1 MENELVRYS
10 RAGDEFHY
18 RWAAR
23 RCLKMVHPK
32 SPITCI
38 VIEGSKE
45 RKRAGEYV
53 IDVAEYKEIVEDSK
67 EKISYF
73 QLKHTTKRLDKPFT
87 LSQLKDTV
95 EGFAN
100 RFRALFDD
108 ESEVYE
114 LKDVIFSI
122 VTNRPV
128 SKGFKNNLQTIRAGN
143 KASKQFQT
151 TIQKYTG
158 LTEKRLCDFCTCLE
172 IVDEEGDYIT
182 QGHVLHAE
190 TSEFLASNVDNE
202 QLENI
207 IALVRGKAL
216 PGNNGEIHRED
227 ILKRFGITSTRDL
240 FPAPAEFEDCKHLI
254 RREQHGQL
262 QSELIEAVT
271 PIIIHASGG
280 VGKSV
285 VARQLAASLPTG
297 SLGIVYD
304 CFGAGQY
311 RNRSQPRHRSR
322 DALVQVMNEI
332 ALYGLC
338 QIFVPR
344 DTDLDDAIL
353 RAFIRRINVA
363 AKVLRRSNEKAILFV
378 FFDAADNAEMA
389 ANEFSEHCF
398 ANHLLR
404 EEVPKGCR
412 IVFLCR
418 TEPERIGL
426 LKPSNQVKKI
436 ELKPFSIKETTWHL
450 HQYFP
455 QATEL
460 NGIEFHSLTGGNPRV
475 QANTLTKNHTLLA
488 DAIAELGPSGSTVEE
503 QISRQ
508 LESSILKIKDALPE
522 NFQES
527 IDAICFGLANLTPFI
542 PLEVLA
548 TTANIDIST
557 IRSFVADLKRPLW
570 ISENSVQFRDEPT
583 ETWFRT
589 RFAATAEQVEL
600 YISRLKPLAP
610 GSSYVSQTLPI
621 LLLQAKKYDELIEL
635 ALSDDCLPEDNP
647 TDKRNIRVYRLQFAF
662 KAALKKRQYADA
674 AKLSLRAGEEVSG
687 NKRQLEIL
695 RKNADLV
702 PLLQSSQR
710 IQELA
715 FGRTLRGEWT
725 GSENVYSASLLASIE
740 EFKGEAIS
748 FLREA
753 TNWLFLYF
761 DEQEDE
767 EERRYREDKLQ
778 DDDVLEM
785 AYSQFHLHGI
795 EKLVEFLLSWK
806 PPEVG
811 FRVSRLIVRRL
822 IDVGNFEAIDKFS
835 SACNGNR
842 YLLVAISNELLEVGR
857 FLHPDIMRQALTLL
871 GNEKEPLST
880 RQNYWGEKEQSLRS
894 AILSFL
900 EASAVVGLPS
910 DDILAVLSN
919 YFPVRAGTAVDSNF
933 QHIERRI
940 FFRGTALSMIL
951 SGKTDFNVE
960 DLVPDKYI
968 KDNKEHHLEQQE
980 RQFKQITRGLLP
992 WYIVRCRA
1000 LMGEV
1005 DSLGAALLSA
1015 SQDSKKASER
1025 DYGRSGYSSF
1035 EAALPHFESIVL
1047 LKSPNVSEEEELFKQ
1062 FFRSKHGL
1070 RLPDHL
1076 KAVRAVY
1083 RIERLAKMAD
1093 QLERSCYETIEKLSD
1108 ESPEAKAAYYVDLS
1122 RAVLPVSMEEA
1133 TAYFDRAIEEVSRF
1147 GDEVVD
1153 RWNAVVALARRS
1165 TEGKTSS
1172 SETAYRFIRC
1182 AELVGCSVAREK
1194 YWDRSEAIQVCA
1206 ALHPPSA
1213 FAALSRWRDRQVGRF
1228 EYQIYALADESVRSV
1243 LLPPSVGWSLSAFF
1257 WEYGLENFVAL
1268 CIDKEPNTN
1277 RQQDLLNK
1285 AVDELSLN
1293 NATTAEWKKVEEMAQ
1308 KFSLN
1313 NRSLTEG
1320 ISRSERQEQIRK
1332 QGEENTQRNH
1342 SPEDVQENPEWKNL
1356 FNGLDLT
1363 ERTDIETALKR
1374 FKGLQMRTQHE
1385 NFWSEVFNIVLPGDA
1400 SRFLDSLVHIENA
1413 SLYDIEEALSNFPKS
1428 YKQKISVKAAWP
1440 KALLEVSRRFCTK
1453 LINRYIRSRFLEEVD
1468 LQESETVLIY
1478 KGITEGLSESS
1489 ILMGEDILFA
1499 FSEIVES
1506 SISSEEATQ
1515 LLDYALSRFEQHI
1528 DHNFA
1533 DGEWDAWL
1541 HPPENSLEAL
1551 TGFIWAALGS
1561 PHSAMRWQ
1569 AVHSV
1574 RRLAE
1579 IGCDEAVEA
1588 LLNWMRKDCVEAFG
1602 SHQFPFYNLHAR
1614 LYLMIALAR
1623 IAVDQ
1628 PEIVRKHHVVF
1639 EEHALNRMPHILI
1652 QSFASRIALSIET
1665 AFPNTYKAEVTNDL
1679 QKIGVSQ
1686 LPKGSLDLSNDGFK
1700 DTPFLEQYHSAQ
1712 ETDFHFGY
1720 DFDKYWLNLL
1730 GNEFGLSSP
1739 QMQELTRDV
1748 ILNKWNIK
1756 TENGHALDPRNT
1768 IWRSHHFH
1776 ERETYHSHG
1785 EHPRADNYRFY
1796 LSYHALF
1803 CVAQNLLETMPIVQ
1817 RDKWDEDSWSQWLQR
1832 HLLTRGDGRWLAD
1845 RRDPIPLE
1853 PVDWG
1858 MESDAEDWE
1867 TSVYSDD
1874 FLSKLLSNHN
1884 GETWISVGGSW
1895 QSRDRTKNEG
1905 CQIYSSLVSQQASQS
1920 LLNALNT
1927 CSHPYDFKLPDYKE
1941 ERVELTEP
1949 PFELKGWLWREQLD
1963 RGLDEFDP
1971 RTNDINYPPYRV
1983 DDSIAE
1989 LMGLSSDTERRR
2001 WYVGSAEKESL
2012 ICEIWNSPTREYP
2025 RDEPQDGIRTRGSL
2039 SFLASM
2045 TSLLKCDLIIEVQIQ
2060 RRLNESSYGERK
2072 NDGKEYELPKSR
2084 VYILSAD
2091 GKLRDTRTRYQ
2102 LREIP
2107 SEDP

>member
-23 RCLKMVHPK
+23 RCLKMVHPQ

-45 RKRAGEYV
+45 RKKAGEYV
-53 IDVAEYKEIVEDSK
+53 IDVAEYEEITEDSK

-73 QLKHTTKRLDKPFT
+73 QLKHTTQRLDKPFT
-87 LSQLKDTV
+87 LSELKDTV

-108 ESEVYE
+108 KGEVYK
-114 LKDVIFSI
+114 LKDVTFAIT
-122 VTNRPV
+122 TNRPV
-128 SKGFKNNLQTIRAGN
+128 SQGFKNNLQTIRAGK

-158 LTEKRLCDFCTCLE
+158 LTGKRLCDFCTCLE
-172 IVDEEGDYIT
+172 IIDEEGDYIT

-190 TSEFLASNVDNE
+190 TSEFLASNVDNK
-202 QLENI
+202 QLESI

-216 PGNNGEIHRED
+216 PGNTGEIHRED
-227 ILKRFGITSTRDL
+227 ILKRFDITSTRDL
-240 FPAPAEFEDCKHLI
+240 FPAPAEFEDCEYLVK
-254 RREQHGQL
+254 REQHEQI
-262 QSELIEAVT
+262 QAEIIEATT

-285 VARQLAASLPTG
+285 VARQLATSLPTG

-322 DALVQVMNEI
+322 DALVQIINEI

-353 RAFIRRINVA
+353 RAFMLRLNIA
-363 AKVLRRSNEKAILFV
+363 AKVLRRSNEKAVLFV

-404 EEVPKGCR
+404 EEVPEGCR

-426 LKPSNQVKKI
+426 LKPSSQIKKI

-450 HQYFP
+450 HKYFP
-455 QATEL
+455 HATEL
-460 NGIEFHSLTGGNPRV
+460 HGIEFHSLTGGNPRV
-475 QANTLTKNHTLLA
+475 QANTLAKNHTLLA

-522 NFQES
+522 NFQTS
-527 IDAICFGLANLTPFI
+527 VDAICFGLANLTPFI

-548 TTANIDIST
+548 TTANVDIST
-557 IRSFVADLKRPLW
+557 IRSFVTDLERPLW

-583 ETWFRT
+583 ETWFRS
-589 RFAATAEQVEL
+589 RFAATVEQVEF
-600 YISRLKPLAP
+600 YISRLKPLASD
-610 GSSYVSQTLPI
+610 SSYVSQTLPI

-662 KAALKKRQYADA
+662 KAALKKKQYADA

-687 NKRQLEIL
+687 NKRQIEIL
-695 RKNADLV
+695 KKNADLT

-715 FGRTLRGEWT
+715 FGRTLRGEWA
-725 GSENVYSASLLASIE
+725 GSENVYSASLLASTE

-761 DEQEDE
+761 NEQEE
-767 EERRYREDKLQ
+767 EEESKYREDKLQ
-778 DDDVLEM
+778 DDDILEM
-785 AYSQFHLHGI
+785 AYSHFHLHGI

-811 FRVSRLIVRRL
+811 FRISRLIAKRL
-822 IDVGNFEAIDKFS
+822 IDVGDFEAIDKFS
-835 SACNGNR
+835 LACNGNR

-857 FLHPDIMRQALTLL
+857 FLRPDIMRQALALL
-871 GNEKEPLST
+871 VNEKQPLSIE
-880 RQNYWGEKEQSLRS
+880 QNYWGEKEQSLRS

-910 DDILAVLSN
+910 DDILAVLGN
-919 YFPVRAGTAVDSNF
+919 YFPVRASTAVDSNF
-933 QHIERRI
+933 QYIERRI
-940 FFRGTALSMIL
+940 FLRRTALSIIL
-951 SGKTDFNVE
+951 SRKIDFNIE
-960 DLVPDKYI
+960 DLVPEKYI

-980 RQFKQITRGLLP
+980 RQFKQIIKGLLP
-992 WYIVRCRA
+992 WYIIRCRA

-1015 SQDSKKASER
+1015 SQDSEKSSEQN
-1025 DYGRSGYSSF
+1025 YGRSGYSSF
-1035 EAALPHFESIVL
+1035 EAALPHFESIML
-1047 LKSPNVSEEEELFKQ
+1047 LKIPNVSEEEELFKQ
-1062 FFRSKHGL
+1062 FFRSKHEL

-1093 QLERSCYETIEKLSD
+1093 QLEQSCYETIENISD
-1108 ESPEAKAAYYVDLS
+1108 ESPEAKAAYYIGLS
-1122 RAVLPVSMEEA
+1122 RAVLPVSKEDA
-1133 TAYFDRAIEEVSRF
+1133 RAYFDHAIEEVSRF

-1153 RWNAVVALARRS
+1153 RWNAVVALAKRS

-1172 SETAYRFIRC
+1172 AKTAYRFIRC
-1182 AELVGCSVAREK
+1182 AELVGSSVAREK
-1194 YWDRSEAIQVCA
+1194 HWNRSEAIRVCA
-1206 ALHPPSA
+1206 VLHPPSA
-1213 FAALSRWRDRQVGRF
+1213 FAALSRWRDRKVGRF
-1228 EYQIYALADESVRSV
+1228 EYQIYALADESVRSA
-1243 LLPPSVGWSLSAFF
+1243 LLLPSVGWSLSAFF
-1257 WEYGLENFVAL
+1257 WEYGFDNFVSL
-1268 CIDKEPNTN
+1268 CIGKEPNTN

-1285 AVDELSLN
+1285 AIDELSLN

-1308 KFSLN
+1308 KLSLN
-1313 NRSLTEG
+1313 SHSLTEG

-1342 SPEDVQENPEWKNL
+1342 SPEDVQEEPDWENL

-1363 ERTDIETALKR
+1363 ERKDIEIALER
-1374 FKGLQMRTQHE
+1374 FKDLQMRTQHE
-1385 NFWSEVFNIVLPGDA
+1385 HFWREVFNIVLARDA
-1400 SRFLDSLVHIENA
+1400 SRFLNSLVHIENA
-1413 SLYDIEEALSNFPKS
+1413 SLYDIEEALSNFPES
-1428 YKQKISVKAAWP
+1428 YKQKVSVKAAWP

-1453 LINRYIRSRFLEEVD
+1453 LINRYIRSRFFEEVY
-1468 LQESETVLIY
+1468 LQESEILLIY

-1489 ILMGEDILFA
+1489 VLIEEDMLFA

-1515 LLDYALSRFEQHI
+1515 LLDYALSRFEHHI

-1533 DGEWDAWL
+1533 DGDWDDWL
-1541 HPPENSLEAL
+1541 HPPEDNLEAL
-1551 TGFIWAALGS
+1551 TGFVWAALGS

-1574 RRLAE
+1574 RKLAE
-1579 IGCDEAVEA
+1579 MGCDRAIEA
-1588 LLNWMRKDCVEAFG
+1588 LLNWMEKDCVEAFG
-1602 SHQFPFYNLHAR
+1602 SHDFPFYNLHAR

-1639 EEHALNRMPHILI
+1639 EEHALNRMPHVLI
-1652 QSFASRIALSIET
+1652 RAFASRIALSIET
-1665 AFPNTYKAEVTNDL
+1665 AFPNTYKTEVTNNL
-1679 QKIGVSQ
+1679 QKVGVSQ
-1686 LPKGSLDLSNDGFK
+1686 LPKENLNLANDGFK
-1700 DTPFLEQYHSAQ
+1700 DTPFSGKDHSLQ
-1712 ETDFHFGY
+1712 EANFHFGY
-1720 DFDKYWLNLL
+1720 DFDKYWLDFL

-1739 QMQELTRDV
+1739 QIQELARDV
-1748 ILNKWNIK
+1748 ILNEWNIK
-1756 TENGHALDPRNT
+1756 TEDGHALDPRDT
-1768 IWRSHHFH
+1768 IWRTHHFH

-1785 EHPRADNYRFY
+1785 EHPRADKYRFY

-1803 CVAQNLLETMPIVQ
+1803 CVAQNLLETMPIIQ
-1817 RDKWDEDSWSQWLQR
+1817 HYQWDEDSWSQWLQR
-1832 HLLTRGDGRWLAD
+1832 HSLTRGDGRWLAD

-1858 MESDAEDWE
+1858 MESDEKDWE
-1867 TSVYSDD
+1867 TSVSSDD
-1874 FLSKLLSNHN
+1874 FLSKLLSKHN

-1895 QSRDRTKNEG
+1895 DSRDRTKNEG

-1941 ERVELTEP
+1941 ERMELTEP

-1971 RTNDINYPPYRV
+1971 RANDINYPPYRV
-1983 DDSIAE
+1983 DDSIAK
-1989 LMGLSSDTERRR
+1989 LIGLSSDTEKRR
-2001 WYVGSAEKESL
+2001 WYVGSAEQESL

-2025 RDEPQDGIRTRGSL
+2025 RNEPQDGIRVRGSL
-2039 SFLASM
+2039 RFLASM
-2045 TSLLKCDLIIEVQIQ
+2045 ISLLKCELIIEVQIR
-2060 RRLNESSYGERK
+2060 RRLNESSHGEIK
-2072 NDGKEYELPKSR
+2072 NDRKEYELPKSR
-2084 VYILSAD
+2084 VYILSAG
-2091 GKLRDTRTRYQ
+2091 GKLRDTKTCYQ
-2102 LREIP
+2102 LRDVA
-2107 SEDP
+2107 S